1 MHKETD
7 LVDRLRIASPCPTS
21 WESMQGDNR
30 VRFCE
35 LCKLNVYNISELT
48 RKQAEELIARTEG
61 RLCARLH
68 KRADG
73 TVITKDCPVGL
84 RAIRRRVSRMAGATM
99 TAVLSF
105 CFGVLG
111 QNRSQEDKSCPG
123 GGHITVTRQINA
135 QGQADPSLQL
145 KGVVKDPNGA
155 VVEGAIVEIVNQASK
170 KKLMTV
176 TDDKGIFRAH
186 SIETGSYTMQVIAA
200 GFQSLTFKNF
210 SVQAGEAIDFD
221 ITIGVSQGVTV
232 MVGGAMGDSWLDTN
246 TGIKTTFSPDKITKL
261 PF

>member
-1 MHKETD
+1 
-7 LVDRLRIASPCPTS
+7 
-21 WESMQGDNR
+21 MQGDAR

-35 LCKLNVYNISELT
+35 LCKLNVYDISELT
-48 RKQAEELIARTEG
+48 KKQAANLIASTEG
-61 RLCARLH
+61 RFCARLH
-68 KRADG
+68 RRADG

-84 RAIRRRVSRMAGATM
+84 RAIRRRVSRMAGAAM

-123 GGHITVTRQINA
+123 GGHISLTRQINT

-155 VVEGAIVEIVNQASK
+155 VVAGASVEIINQASK
-170 KKLMTV
+170 KKLATV
-176 TDDKGIFRAH
+176 TDDEGIFRAH
-186 SIETGSYTMQVIAA
+186 SIETGSYTIQVMAA
-200 GFQSLTFKNF
+200 GFQSLAFENF
-210 SVQAGEAIDFD
+210 SVQAGEAIEFD

-232 MVGGAMGDSWLDTN
+232 EVGGPIGDSLLDTN
-246 TGIKTTFSPDKITKL
+246 TGIKTTFSPNKITKL